1 MCYSLC
7 ALVNEGKLSCSLHL
21 LISLCSLG
29 RSDQLGVYLIF
40 LCCVHIPLFWGY
52 CVVIYIFPRVKVV
65 NLALIDT
72 ICFVLHICFFIR
84 HGGSHFQ

>member
-40 LCCVHIPLFWGY
+40 
-52 CVVIYIFPRVKVV
+52 CVVFIFLCFGVIVWLSIPRVKVV
-65 NLALIDT
+65 NLALIDI
-72 ICFVLHICFFIR
+72 ICFVLNICFL
-84 HGGSHFQ
+84 